1 MTDTPTPPPAAPA
14 TPPAAPGEPVKQ
26 TLSLVSFIVGIGS
39 IVFSG
44 LSIIGLAAGIVAII
58 LSNKAKKSEPD
69 APQWMKT
76 LGLVFGIIGAI
87 LSVIF
92 GIIFLASFIVPLIFL
107 GSSGYYYY

>member
-14 TPPAAPGEPVKQ
+14 TPPAPAGPTQ

-44 LSIIGLAAGIVAII
+44 ISLIGLAAGIVAII
-58 LSNKAKKSEPD
+58 LSNKAKKSEPG
-69 APQWMKT
+69 APDWMKT

-92 GIIFLASFIVPLIFL
+92 GILFLVSFIAPFIFL
-107 GSSGYYYY
+107 GTSGYYY

>member
-14 TPPAAPGEPVKQ
+14 TPPAPAGPKQ

-39 IVFSG
+39 IVFCG
-44 LSIIGLAAGIVAII
+44 LGIIGLAAGIVAII

-69 APQWMKT
+69 APDWMKT

-87 LSVIF
+87 LSVIV
-92 GIIFLASFIVPLIFL
+92 GLIVLVSAILPFILI
-107 GSSGYYYY
+107 GTSGYYY